1 MNTIINLKSMRVIS
15 LSVLIFLI
23 QFFVNFAYGQTVK
36 KQERTIRNPDV
47 YYRMQRMLYEKQLK
61 IDSSTAIALV
71 KADEAEQKG
80 RRAILVDRSLDVT
93 SRAKKMERLRLQHQQ
108 QLTALLS
115 QEQLTRLFNSSGN
128 IPKSTR
134 IIEAN
139 ASSNS
144 MNSAF
149 TQLQQ
154 EHQESMKTVLTDS
167 NLDVNTKQEK
177 IKKLMEGHRRSV
189 EILYERDRKLKK
201 SDSVDSVSDK
211 GKKQ

>member
-1 MNTIINLKSMRVIS
+1 MRVIS

>member
-1 MNTIINLKSMRVIS
+1 MRVIS

-23 QFFVNFAYGQTVK
+23 QFFVNFAYGQTVA
-36 KQERTIRNPDV
+36 KQERTIRNPDI

-128 IPKSTR
+128 IPKSTQ

-139 ASSNS
+139 ASMNS

-154 EHQESMKTVLTDS
+154 EHQKSMKTVLTDS

-201 SDSVDSVSDK
+201 LDSVDSVSDK